1 MGRVKYRYN
10 IEDFCYKVK
19 KTWEIEFGWM
29 PPSHNVRSWQ
39 RDHMNRMFD
48 LLFVILYHCSVNFGG
63 FMCGCV
69 SVIHGGFS
77 HHNQIQVKFERK
89 SEDRQYAPVLI
100 ALPFD
105 V

>member
-1 MGRVKYRYN
+1 MRTEIVAGFHPNTIMGRVKYRYN

-63 FMCGCV
+63 FMCGLE
-69 SVIHGGFS
+69 
-77 HHNQIQVKFERK
+77 NVKELCLRN
-89 SEDRQYAPVLI
+89 SRWVLK
-100 ALPFD
+100 P
-105 V
+105 